1 MWLLSI
7 SREAAGSKP
16 LEIISDDKLGR
27 YQWSL
32 DLRIRRA
39 PAAKKRRPSPVTSK
53 SFSNPSSRSRPGCG
67 LPADPIA
74 GGAECTEGC
83 PPPEVAVAIDLRAAR
98 LRKVERSQ
106 ECSSFAVRRPGLAN
120 RRTEANLRRQHS
132 EDGLLNFQGR
142 VTMARPA
149 KSDGVNKSQAI
160 RDHLA
165 SHPDAKPMEVVS
177 ALKEKGIDVKPG
189 LVGLIKYQ
197 TSGMTKKTRRK
208 PGRKPG
214 RKPRRKPARAKASRR
229 AAAGKHGSKSDAV
242 RAYLAAHRDASP
254 NDVAAALRKK
264 GIRISTSLASQIKY
278 SKGTKAGRP
287 RGRRGPGRPR
297 MTNARASRN
306 GAALDVGALLE
317 AKRLAERMGGIKK
330 AREALAVLARLA

>member
-1 MWLLSI
+1 
-7 SREAAGSKP
+7 
-16 LEIISDDKLGR
+16 
-27 YQWSL
+27 
-32 DLRIRRA
+32 
-39 PAAKKRRPSPVTSK
+39 
-53 SFSNPSSRSRPGCG
+53 
-67 LPADPIA
+67 
-74 GGAECTEGC
+74 
-83 PPPEVAVAIDLRAAR
+83 
-98 LRKVERSQ
+98 
-106 ECSSFAVRRPGLAN
+106 
-120 RRTEANLRRQHS
+120 
-132 EDGLLNFQGR
+132 
-142 VTMARPA
+142 MARPA

-214 RKPRRKPARAKASRR
+214 RKPRRKPARAKGGRR
-229 AAAGKHGSKSDAV
+229 TAGKHGSKSDAV
-242 RAYLAAHRDASP
+242 RTYLASHRDASP

-278 SKGTKAGRP
+278 SKGAKAGRP

-297 MTNARASRN
+297 MTATRASRD

-317 AKRLAERMGGIKK
+317 AKRLAERMGGIER